1 MEIPAEDVAPMAR
14 AVELAGR
21 GHGTTSPNPVVG
33 CVVLDC
39 AGQVVGEGF
48 HAYAGGPHAEIV
60 ALAQAGDRAKG
71 GTAYVTLE
79 PCDHT
84 GRTGPCS
91 RALLDAGVARV
102 VIAVPDPTPKAAG
115 GAARLRAHGV
125 EVTSGVL
132 AERAERVNEEWLTY
146 ARLGRPHVTW
156 KFAATLDGRSA
167 AEDGTSQWI
176 TSPEA
181 RADVHRL
188 RAAADAIVAGI
199 GTVLAD
205 DPRLTARPSTPGEG
219 PSNIPGIPGVP
230 GISGLPGIH
239 GVPGLPGDR
248 ASDHAGDHP
257 GFHPGAR
264 VPLRVVV
271 DPDGRTPP
279 SARVLDGQAPTLVA
293 VADDARTGIE
303 ADLLP
308 APGRAAAPPHVPDRE
323 SGESSA
329 PAHEVD
335 LVRVPRRGA
344 GLDLEVLLRELAARG
359 VVSVFLEGG
368 PTLAGSFAGQ
378 GLVDRVVAYVAPALL
393 GSGRAA
399 LGDAGVRTIGES
411 HRLTFDEISQIGP
424 DLRLIA
430 RPNPQPGREK

>member
-33 CVVLDC
+33 CVVLDS
-39 AGQVVGEGF
+39 AGQVAGEGF

-60 ALAQAGDRAKG
+60 ALAQAGERAKG

-219 PSNIPGIPGVP
+219 PAGVPDVPGVP
-230 GISGLPGIH
+230 GIP
-239 GVPGLPGDR
+239 
-248 ASDHAGDHP
+248 GDHP
-257 GFHPGAR
+257 GHHAGDRPRVR

-303 ADLLP
+303 TDLLP
-308 APGRAAAPPHVPDRE
+308 APGRAAAPPHAPDHEAGEPSAPGRE
-323 SGESSA
+323 SGESSGQNS
-329 PAHEVD
+329 PT
-335 LVRVPRRGA
+335 LPVPRLSCGA
-344 GLDLEVLLRELAARG
+344 MM
-359 VVSVFLEGG
+359 
-368 PTLAGSFAGQ
+368 P
-378 GLVDRVVAYVAPALL
+378 
-393 GSGRAA
+393 
-399 LGDAGVRTIGES
+399 
-411 HRLTFDEISQIGP
+411 
-424 DLRLIA
+424 
-430 RPNPQPGREK
+430 